1 MSRFSTVA
9 KKTWKRQMK
18 SASFWFMV
26 FMPFIVLAISLV
38 IGYFANKDSSDKK
51 IAIVADNQ
59 IQDMFKTN
67 EVIDFVFTDQKTA
80 KKDLESKDISAY
92 AIVKEEEGILD
103 MKYYSSGI
111 GSISSIYLETVVKNI
126 QNSIKNQ
133 NAKLSEKQ
141 ARILTRNPSI
151 EYYSVKDKVSNPIS
165 TALYFIMT
173 LAMYMFLIMYSNI
186 MIMDVAVE
194 KGTKMLEFIF
204 SSIRPR
210 TYFAGKIFGNLLVI
224 LTHGMI
230 YMLFGLIGLGIIR
243 ATNILGKIGLTI
255 PEYSN
260 LLQTIM
266 IMILFA
272 VLGILLYMIVAAMLG
287 SLVSKQ
293 EDASKMA
300 SPLMIIPIAC
310 YALSFFFMGKNPN
323 MLMKV
328 LSFMPFFSTFFMPMR
343 MIYSD
348 ANLSIAASSLL
359 VLLGSIIITYFICA
373 KIYKKNILNYSSD
386 KLFGR
391 NKKVKLKKNIKID
404 NKE

>member
-67 EVIDFVFTDQKTA
+67 EVIDFVFTDEKTA

-126 QNSIKNQ
+126 QNSINNQ
-133 NAKLSEKQ
+133 NANLSEKQ

-260 LLQTIM
+260 LLQTVIIM
-266 IMILFA
+266 VLFA
-272 VLGILLYMIVAAMLG
+272 VFGILLYMIVAAMLG

-300 SPLMIIPIAC
+300 
-310 YALSFFFMGKNPN
+310 
-323 MLMKV
+323 
-328 LSFMPFFSTFFMPMR
+328 R
-343 MIYSD
+343 
-348 ANLSIAASSLL
+348 
-359 VLLGSIIITYFICA
+359 
-373 KIYKKNILNYSSD
+373 
-386 KLFGR
+386 
-391 NKKVKLKKNIKID
+391 
-404 NKE
+404 

>member
-1 MSRFSTVA
+1 MSRFLTVSI
-9 KKTWKRQMK
+9 KTWKKQMK

-26 FMPFIVLAISLV
+26 FMPFIVLAISLI

-51 IAIVADNQ
+51 IAIVADNE

-67 EVIDFVFTDQKTA
+67 EVIDFVFTDEKTA
-80 KKDLESKDISAY
+80 KKDLESKDITAY
-92 AIVKEEEGILD
+92 AIVKEEKGILD

-111 GSISSIYLETVVKNI
+111 GRLPSIYLETVVKNI
-126 QNSIKNQ
+126 QNSINNQ

-141 ARILTRNPSI
+141 TRILTRNPSI
-151 EYYSVKDKVSNPIS
+151 EYYDVKDKVSNPIS
-165 TALYFIMT
+165 TILYFMMT

-186 MIMDVAVE
+186 MVMDVAVE

-204 SSIRPR
+204 SSIRAK

-224 LTHGMI
+224 LTHGMVYI
-230 YMLFGLIGLGIIR
+230 LFGLIGFGIIR
-243 ATNILGKIGLTI
+243 ATDLLNKFGIII
-255 PEYSN
+255 PDYPN
-260 LLQTIM
+260 LLQTIV
-266 IMILFA
+266 IIVLFA
-272 VLGILLYMIVAAMLG
+272 VFGILLYMIVAAMLG

-348 ANLSIAASSLL
+348 ANLSIASSSLL
-359 VLLGSIIITYFICA
+359 VLLLSIVITYIICA

-386 KLFGR
+386 KLFRR
-391 NKKVKLKKNIKID
+391 NKKVKLKKNINTNNRK
-404 NKE
+404 